1 MYQSSKYNFVR
12 KFFALREYSNILAKD
27 GSTEHV
33 MNSSVLLLFFFFL
46 ILFLNLSCYF
56 LILVTD
62 MCQRWVFISVNESF
76 PRNSYQLSLYSVVNM
91 LFLFRFPSAFLVPSG
106 QVKDL
111 CRGRIC
117 LLSPEPGPTAF
128 RSHLQGSAGSPGDF
142 WCGLW
147 LRRIWEIQWVRRR
160 AGGRVRVWGRRGW
173 GRDPSAPQEDHQE
186 TCEPQE
192 HLRDV
197 WAQWAGKQP
206 PHRSGQW
213 NPSHWLAWEVPGKEA
228 AASVLLNCHQL
239 ARVTL
244 VQGL

>member
-12 KFFALREYSNILAKD
+12 KFFALREYCNILAKD
-27 GSTEHV
+27 GSTEHD
-33 MNSSVLLLFFFFL
+33 MNSSVLLLFFFYFPFFFFFL

-76 PRNSYQLSLYSVVNM
+76 PRNSHQLSLYSAVNM
-91 LFLFRFPSAFLVPSG
+91 LFFLFRFPSAFLVPSG

-142 WCGLW
+142 WCGL
-147 LRRIWEIQWVRRR
+147 
-160 AGGRVRVWGRRGW
+160 
-173 GRDPSAPQEDHQE
+173 
-186 TCEPQE
+186 
-192 HLRDV
+192 
-197 WAQWAGKQP
+197 
-206 PHRSGQW
+206 
-213 NPSHWLAWEVPGKEA
+213 
-228 AASVLLNCHQL
+228 
-239 ARVTL
+239 
-244 VQGL
+244 